1 MQASVHADTGSHLSS
16 CPGVENPDLLCW
28 LKILNLA
35 VAEFCPFGSKFKSLD
50 PIHKPSPWVQGY
62 FMHFCKPNFYSSVV
76 NSNNDDATIYCVF
89 TRYLACKCMCTY
101 INTYRMC
108 LNAKIW
114 FLSVVWKTCSNFWIV
129 VLFAHLFLRL
139 IYVYRLLLSL
149 YLSVYKS
156 TCWAWPSGVGNKI
169 YHLHFHK

>member
-1 MQASVHADTGSHLSS
+1 MAKCSPAFPLIQRLTYHPVLRLRSLTWCVDSRFWILLQLNFAPSGQTLKALTQFTSRCLCFGGISCLSVIQASA
-16 CPGVENPDLLCW
+16 
-28 LKILNLA
+28 
-35 VAEFCPFGSKFKSLD
+35 
-50 PIHKPSPWVQGY
+50 
-62 FMHFCKPNFYSSVV
+62 V
-76 NSNNDDATIYCVF
+76 NSNDDDATIYWMF
-89 TRYLACKCMCTY
+89 TRYHTYKCVHTH
-101 INTYRMC
+101 INTYRMW